1 MRQRLKVLMGTFYVP
16 GDSQVG
22 FYLRDSDPNEFGLAL
37 LTFLADL
44 IQKDNVEIPGPL
56 TESDLNK
63 VRLFHSQKDASGGY
77 RVTLV
82 APSKVWMKA
91 KKAFG
96 LLLDS
101 RVTCQGKL
109 V

>member
-1 MRQRLKVLMGTFYVP
+1 MGTFYVC
-16 GDSQVG
+16 GDPRQG
-22 FYLRDSDPNEFGLAL
+22 FYLRDSDPNSFGLAL
-37 LTFLADL
+37 MVSLADWS
-44 IQKDNVEIPGPL
+44 QKRDDAEIPGPL
-56 TESDLNK
+56 TGNDLSK
-63 VRLFHSQKDASGGY
+63 VRLFHSQRDASGGY

-82 APSKVWMKA
+82 APNTVWRKA
-91 KKAFG
+91 KIAFS

>member
-1 MRQRLKVLMGTFYVP
+1 MQRRLKVLMGTFYVP

-44 IQKDNVEIPGPL
+44 IQRENVEIPGPL
-56 TESDLNK
+56 TDADLDK
-63 VRLFHSQKDASGGY
+63 VRMFRSQKDASGGY
-77 RVTLV
+77 RVTIV
-82 APSKVWMKA
+82 APTTVWRKA
-91 KKAFG
+91 KIAFS